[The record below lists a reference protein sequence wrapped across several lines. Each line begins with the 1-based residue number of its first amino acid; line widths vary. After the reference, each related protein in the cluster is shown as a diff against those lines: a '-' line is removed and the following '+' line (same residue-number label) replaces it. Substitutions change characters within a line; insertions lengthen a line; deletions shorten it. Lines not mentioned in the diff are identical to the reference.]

1 MQGGKYGSALEAAS
15 SEKKIVALLRTH
27 GASPSTVNKQRHGNN
42 KPFLDRPDKYV
53 PSAPHDGKIGK
64 VDGPKKLAKKR
75 NEIARKSGHDKART
89 LKSTSGTSTEAAKG
103 KARIVVDDMD
113 HDWVSDAE
121 DNDDTGRGWV
131 SDEDD
136 EGYRS

>member
-53 PSAPHDGKIGK
+53 PSAPHGGKIGK
-64 VDGPKKLAKKR
+64 VNSPKKLAKKR

-103 KARIVVDDMD
+103 KSHIVVDDMD